1 MREEKDLPDFRK
13 TQGFPVYNEGWAL
26 YAEQLA
32 GEIGAYGDDADGKL
46 GQIGLYQSLLFRACR
61 LVVDSGVHAKR
72 WTREQGIQYLIDNCG
87 RTKGAATNEVER
99 YAAWPGQACSYK
111 IGHAVITA
119 MREKAKTDLGAGF
132 SLKGFHKAVLKGG
145 SMPLSLLEKQVDAWS
160 QRRAL
165 GVPD

>member
-1 MREEKDLPDFRK
+1 M
-13 TQGFPVYNEGWAL
+13 
-26 YAEQLA
+26 
-32 GEIGAYGDDADGKL
+32 
-46 GQIGLYQSLLFRACR
+46 
-61 LVVDSGVHAKR
+61 HAKR

-119 MREKAKTDLGAGF
+119 MRDKAKTDLGAGF

-145 SMPLSLLEKQVDAWS
+145 SMPLSLLEKQVETSDPRIGA
-160 QRRAL
+160 R
-165 GVPD
+165 D